1 MKKKETGGACLF
13 FLHPCGKNAA
23 PCRLGWPGAN
33 PAERIAAGSEEKA
46 RLAYEKAPRPFHRLR
61 AFSELSGGFILDIF
75 VYQSSFTKFKLVV
88 MKQYF
93 HTILRT
99 CLQVYYEAI
108 RVPKH

>member
-1 MKKKETGGACLF
+1 M
-13 FLHPCGKNAA
+13 
-23 PCRLGWPGAN
+23 
-33 PAERIAAGSEEKA
+33 EK
-46 RLAYEKAPRPFHRLR
+46 RLAEQKTWSQSKLCDHV
-61 AFSELSGGFILDIF
+61 SGGFVLDIF

>member
-46 RLAYEKAPRPFHRLR
+46 RPAYEKAPRPFHRLR
-61 AFSELSGGFILDIF
+61 AFSELVPVVGLEPTRYRYQRILSPSRLPIP
-75 VYQSSFTKFKLVV
+75 SHRHR
-88 MKQYF
+88 MP
-93 HTILRT
+93 
-99 CLQVYYEAI
+99 VYYTRCKSEI
-108 RVPKH
+108 QEGI

>member
-61 AFSELSGGFILDIF
+61 AFSELSGGFNPDISISLRKPE
-75 VYQSSFTKFKLVV
+75 SS
-88 MKQYF
+88 
-93 HTILRT
+93 
-99 CLQVYYEAI
+99 EANPV
-108 RVPKH
+108 RKRGAAE